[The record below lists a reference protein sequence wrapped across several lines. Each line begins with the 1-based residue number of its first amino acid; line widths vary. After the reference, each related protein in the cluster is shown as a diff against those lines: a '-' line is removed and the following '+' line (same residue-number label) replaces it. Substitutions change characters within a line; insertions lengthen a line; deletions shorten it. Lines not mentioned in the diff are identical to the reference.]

1 MLGDVMLDHFL
12 WGKVNRISPEAPV
25 PVVEFQEE
33 SFIPGGAGNVARNLA
48 ELKAS
53 TELFGVVGDDEPA
66 RQLKEI
72 LNRAGVGCAGL
83 LTCAERVT
91 SIKMRI
97 IAHRQQVVRVD
108 RESREY
114 LDDEMTGR
122 LMAALEGTL
131 RNGDALI
138 LGDYA
143 KGVVTQ
149 RLLDKVRFLCRRR
162 GVWLSVDPKP
172 SHHLNLSR
180 VSLLTPNRKEAF
192 ELAGIPDS
200 SSSAPPLKDESLMRV
215 SEKLLTELQPALLLI
230 TLGDH
235 GMLLCRNGHDPVHIA
250 TVAREVFD
258 VSGAGDTV
266 IATFTLAI
274 VAGASPYEA
283 AIISNHAA
291 GIVVAKLGTATVNP
305 EELLES
311 FRPQKS
317 PQ

>member
-1 MLGDVMLDHFL
+1 MTSIKMRPRPLQAPRVREILDAAKRARVVVLGDVMLDHFL

-25 PVVEFQEE
+25 PVVEFQQE
-33 SFIPGGAGNVARNLA
+33 SFIPGGAGNVARNVA
-48 ELKAS
+48 DLKAS
-53 TELFGVVGDDEPA
+53 TELFGVVGDDEAA
-66 RQLKEI
+66 RQLKDI
-72 LNRAGVGCAGL
+72 LKGAGVGCAGL

-114 LDDEMTGR
+114 INDEMTGR
-122 LMAALEGTL
+122 LMEALEGTL

-200 SSSAPPLKDESLMRV
+200 SSGKPPLKDESLLRV
-215 SEKLLTELQPALLLI
+215 AEKLLTELQPALLLI

-235 GMLLCRNGHDPVHIA
+235 GMLLCQSGHDPVHIA
-250 TVAREVFD
+250 TVTGKFSTFPGR
-258 VSGAGDTV
+258 
-266 IATFTLAI
+266 ATL
-274 VAGASPYEA
+274 
-283 AIISNHAA
+283 
-291 GIVVAKLGTATVNP
+291 
-305 EELLES
+305 
-311 FRPQKS
+311 
-317 PQ
+317 